1 MGIFLGVECGADR
14 ETRGESVVFVK
25 TTFCGGMLFPITHL
39 PHSLSPPS
47 RARARMGGRKV
58 RKKKSPGRARPPAA
72 PAPRPAASASPPL
85 AYNMTDRHLSER
97 KDQQEG

>member
-14 ETRGESVVFVK
+14 ETRGESVVFVQ

-47 RARARMGGRKV
+47 RPRPPEWEEG
-58 RKKKSPGRARPPAA
+58 KKKEISLPRPPARGPRAPRA
-72 PAPRPAASASPPL
+72 PARRFRFSAA
-85 AYNMTDRHLSER
+85 RI
-97 KDQQEG
+97 